1 VKGRRFVAHEI
12 YGKVDDGILA
22 WMDNYVR
29 RTNPEIPADAE
40 MVWDEGTG
48 TVRWVWDERIAWKP
62 SCAKCDSGFSE
73 HRCHM
78 EDR

>member
-1 VKGRRFVAHEI
+1 VKDSAWWDRVYTVMDMASG
-12 YGKVDDGILA
+12 DGN
-22 WMDNYVR
+22 WQTYMN
-29 RTNPEIPADAE
+29 ADAV
-40 MVWDEGTG
+40 MVWDEGTC